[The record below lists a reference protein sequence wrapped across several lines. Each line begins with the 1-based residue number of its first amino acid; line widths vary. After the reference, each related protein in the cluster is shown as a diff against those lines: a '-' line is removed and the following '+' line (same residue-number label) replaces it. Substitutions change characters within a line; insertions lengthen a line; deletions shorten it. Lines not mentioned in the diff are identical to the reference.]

1 MKTYFNIHNHTM
13 YSNIRL
19 LDCINRP
26 TDLIDKAIELGL
38 SGIAITDHEC
48 LSGHM
53 EVNQYAKKIR
63 EKYPDFKIVLG
74 NEVYLV
80 DKRENGIKY
89 YHFILTAKDAIGHK
103 ALRELSSIAWY
114 NSYVDRGMERVPITK
129 EELSKIMSKYK
140 GHVIASTACM
150 GGELSTAA
158 YNMSCAENVNDMTS
172 AKVFY
177 DQICEFIDYC
187 QKVFGDDF
195 YIECAPSTAED
206 QCTTNRKLYR
216 IAQAYDIPM
225 IIGTDAHY
233 LTKADRFVHKSYL
246 NSKGGEREVDSF
258 YEFAHLMTY
267 DEAYELL
274 KKCFN
279 DGTIAEQILY
289 NSYLL
294 GFQYEDY
301 SLERKQII
309 PKVTV
314 TDYPFGIDGWLNY
327 RQSDYPVF
335 CDLMLN
341 GNIQERY
348 WANEC
353 YMSLLEKMYNKQIP
367 EDKMEEYIAR
377 LEIEADI
384 IKDIGEKLDDCLF
397 AYFNTFKHYIDLFWS
412 CGSIVGPGRGS
423 ATGFLSN
430 YLLGITQLDP
440 IRWNLPYWRFL
451 NKERA
456 ELPDIDIDLAPSK
469 RPEIFRRIREERG
482 ELGLVQVATFGTEGT
497 KSAVLTACRGYRGPG
512 AGYTESGTGISSG
525 EWSTIER
532 EGIDVD
538 VAQYM
543 SSLIPQERGFLWSIN
558 DVVYGNE
565 EKGRKPVQAFI
576 REVSQYPGLLETIMS
591 IEGLVNK
598 RSSHASGVIL
608 YSNDPYETASFMR
621 TPSGDLITC
630 YDLHKAEAA
639 GDTKYDFLV
648 TEISDKIIKC
658 FELLVEDKV
667 IKKLGLREL
676 YNKYIHPEV
685 IDTTD
690 KRIWEHLAAGDVMDV
705 FQFSTG
711 VGLAIAKKLKPQ
723 NPMEMTAANAMMRLM
738 SDKDK
743 ESQQDRYVRIQ
754 NQGLEVF
761 DSEMRQALFTDEQR
775 ILMHK
780 HCDQYYGCCAIQ
792 EQMMELLMDVA
803 GFTLG
808 EANNARKIVAKKQ
821 MSKIPELREQVY
833 SRFDRVQSANY
844 FWENAVAPQLGYAFS
859 MNHSL
864 PYSFVGI
871 QSIYFV
877 MNFNP
882 IYWNTACLIV
892 NSGSLEDNS
901 EEEIVDIYAPEAQD
915 LAEGVKFIDL
925 PDKSAKI
932 RRTAATDYGKVAKA
946 IGDIQAAG
954 IKVSLANINKS
965 KFGFAPDVENNR
977 ILFGL
982 KGMLNVGDDVVDAII
997 ANRPY
1002 SSPKDFLNKVKP
1014 GKQAM
1019 ISLIKGGAFDDM
1031 EDRKFTMAW
1040 YIWETCDKKSRITLQ
1055 NMGGLIKH
1063 GLLPEKTPEQILARR
1078 VYEFNRYLKAI
1089 TKTDKCAYKDMY
1101 TLDERAISFL
1111 HEIECDDLV
1120 ETDNLAWFIKVKT
1133 WDNIYQKHMDVFRKW
1148 IASDKETI
1156 LNALNTEI
1164 FMQDWEKYA
1173 KGTISAWEMEVLCFY
1188 YHEHELAHI
1197 NNDRYGFVDFYDLPE
1212 DPVIEKTFNKGGKDI
1227 HIFHLNRICGTC
1239 IAKNKTKSTVTIL
1252 TTTGVVNVKFRK
1264 EYFSL
1269 FDKQI
1274 SERQSD
1280 GTKKIMEKSWF
1291 NRGNMIVVTGIR
1303 SGDDFISK
1311 KYASTGGHQLYKID
1325 EVLSN
1330 GELVLKDSRYQG
1342 GIEEDA

>member
-1 MKTYFNIHNHTM
+1 MGTYFNIHNHTM

-26 TDLIDKAIELGL
+26 KDLIDKAIELGL

-53 EVNQYAKKIR
+53 EVNQYAQKIK
-63 EKYPDFKIVLG
+63 EKYPDFVIVLG

-80 DKRENGIKY
+80 DKRESGIKY
-89 YHFILTAKDAIGHK
+89 YHFILTAKDEIGHK
-103 ALRELSSIAWY
+103 ALRELSSTAWY
-114 NSYVDRGMERVPITK
+114 HSYVDRGMERVPITK
-129 EELSKIMSKYK
+129 DELATIMAKYK

-158 YNMSCAENVNDMTS
+158 YNMACAENVNDKIS
-172 AKVFY
+172 AGVFY
-177 DQICEFIDYC
+177 NQICDFIKYC
-187 QKVFGDDF
+187 LDVFGKDF

-206 QCTTNRKLYR
+206 QCITNRKLYR
-216 IAQAYDIPM
+216 IAKAYDIPL
-225 IIGTDAHY
+225 IVGTDSHY
-233 LTKADRFVHKSYL
+233 LTKEDRYVHKSYL

-258 YEFAHLMTY
+258 YEFAHLMSY
-267 DEAYELL
+267 DEVFELL
-274 KKCFN
+274 KHCFG
-279 DGTIAEQILY
+279 DEGIVAEILE
-289 NSYLL
+289 NSRKL
-294 GFQYEDY
+294 GERYTSY
-301 SLERKQII
+301 SLERKQMI
-309 PKVTV
+309 PKIPLPTHSEREIQEYIPYEI
-314 TDYPFGIDGWLNY
+314 DWNLNKFYPCLAHLLVDGN
-327 RQSDYPVF
+327 V
-335 CDLMLN
+335 
-341 GNIQERY
+341 QERY
-348 WANEC
+348 WLYEC
-353 YMSLLEKMYNKQIP
+353 AKSLHEKGLQ
-367 EDKMEEYIAR
+367 DKVEYWQR
-377 LEIEADI
+377 LETEADVI
-384 IKDIGEKLDDCLF
+384 LDIGEKLDDCLF
-397 AYFNTFKHYIDLFWS
+397 AYFNTFKHYIDLFWE

-440 IRWNLPYWRFL
+440 IRWSLPYWRFL

-469 RPEIFRRIREERG
+469 RPAIFEAIRKERG
-482 ELGLVQVATFGTEGT
+482 ELGLIQVATFGTEGT
-497 KSAVLTACRGYRGPG
+497 KSAVLTACRGYRSEDFPD
-512 AGYTESGTGISSG
+512 
-525 EWSTIER
+525 
-532 EGIDVD
+532 GIDVD
-538 VAQYM
+538 QAQYM
-543 SSLIPQERGFLWSIN
+543 SSLIPQERGFLWPISDVIN
-558 DVVYGNE
+558 GNE
-565 EKGRKPVQAFI
+565 EKDRKPVAPFI
-576 REVSQYPGLLETIMS
+576 REVNNYPGLLAIIQS

-608 YSNDPYETASFMR
+608 YGSDPFETAAFMR

-658 FELLVEDKV
+658 FELLTADKV
-667 IKKLGLREL
+667 IEDIGLRNL

-690 KRIWEHLAAGDVMDV
+690 PRIWEHLAAGDVLDV

-711 VGLAIAKKLKPQ
+711 VGLAIAKKLKPK

-738 SDKDK
+738 SEKGK

-754 NQGLEVF
+754 KRGLEEF
-761 DSEMRQALFTDEQR
+761 DREMHEAGLDQNMIA
-775 ILMHK
+775 LMHK
-780 HCDQYYGCCAIQ
+780 HCDQYWGCCAIQ

-803 GFTLG
+803 NFTLG
-808 EANNARKIVAKKQ
+808 EANNARKIVGKKQ

-833 SRFDRVQSANY
+833 SKFDRVQSANY
-844 FWENAVAPQLGYAFS
+844 FWENAIAPQLGYAFS
-859 MNHSL
+859 LNHSL

-892 NSGSLEDNS
+892 NSGATD
-901 EEEIVDIYAPEAQD
+901 EEA
-915 LAEGVKFIDL
+915 GG
-925 PDKSAKI
+925 S
-932 RRTAATDYGKVAKA
+932 TDYGKIAKA
-946 IGDIQAAG
+946 IGDITGAG

-965 KFGFAPDVENNR
+965 DFGFAPDVENNR

-982 KGMLNVGDDVVDAII
+982 KGMLNVGDDLIASII
-997 ANRPY
+997 ENRPY
-1002 SSPKDFLNKVKP
+1002 SSPKDFLNRVRP
-1014 GKQAM
+1014 SKQAM
-1019 ISLIKGGAFDDM
+1019 IALIKGGAFDDM
-1031 EDRKFTMAW
+1031 EERQFVMAW

-1063 GLLPEKTPEQILARR
+1063 GLLPEKTEEQILARR

-1089 TKTDKCAYKDMY
+1089 TKADKYAYKDMY
-1101 TLDERAISFL
+1101 SLDTRAIAFL
-1111 HEIECDDLV
+1111 QEIDCENLMT
-1120 ETDNLAWFIKVKT
+1120 TDNVSWYIKTKA
-1133 WDNIYQKHMDVFRKW
+1133 WDNVYQKHMDVFRKW
-1148 IASDKETI
+1148 IAAEKDTI

-1164 FMQDWEKYA
+1164 FMEDWNKYA

-1188 YHEHELAHI
+1188 YHDHELQNV
-1197 NNDRYGFVDFYDLPE
+1197 NNDKYGFVDFNLLPE
-1212 DPVIEKTFNKGGKDI
+1212 DPIIEKTFRKGDKDI

-1264 EYFSL
+1264 EYFAM

-1274 SERQSD
+1274 SERGAD
-1280 GTKKIMEKSWF
+1280 GVKHVVEKSWF

-1303 SGDDFISK
+1303 SGDDFVSK
-1311 KYASTGGHQLYKID
+1311 KYASTGGHQLYRINEILD
-1325 EVLSN
+1325 N
-1330 GELVLKDSRYQG
+1330 GDLVLQDSRYQG
-1342 GIEEDA
+1342 GTAEDGD

>member
-1 MKTYFNIHNHTM
+1 MNNKTYFNIHNHTM
-13 YSNIRL
+13 YSNLRL

-26 TDLIDKAIELGL
+26 KELINKAIELGL
-38 SGIAITDHEC
+38 SGIAITDHETI
-48 LSGHM
+48 SAHM
-53 EVNQYAKKIR
+53 EVNQYAKEIK
-63 EKYPDFKIVLG
+63 KTHPDFKIVLG

-89 YHFILTAKDAIGHK
+89 YHFILAAKDALGHK
-103 ALRELSSIAWY
+103 ALRELSSTAWY

-129 EELSKIMSKYK
+129 EELRKVVSKYK

-158 YNMSCAENVNDMTS
+158 YNMACAENVGDMNS

-177 DQICEFIDYC
+177 DQICNFITYC
-187 QKVFGDDF
+187 KDVFGDDF

-206 QCTTNRKLYR
+206 QCVTNRKLYR
-216 IAQAYDIPM
+216 IAMAYDIP
-225 IIGTDAHY
+225 IIVGTDSHY
-233 LTKADRFVHKSYL
+233 LTKNDRFVHKSYL

-267 DEAYELL
+267 DEVYELL
-274 KKCFN
+274 KKCFG
-279 DGTIAEQILY
+279 DGMIATQILH
-289 NSYLL
+289 NSDKLKEK
-294 GFQYEDY
+294 FSEY
-301 SLERKQII
+301 SLERKQMI
-309 PKVTV
+309 PKIELPKYSER
-314 TDYPFGIDGWLNY
+314 DIYEYIKHLDWNFSANKWPILKELY
-327 RQSDYPVF
+327 E
-335 CDLMLN
+335 N
-341 GNIQERY
+341 GNTQERY
-348 WANEC
+348 WLYEC
-353 YMSLLEKMYNKQIP
+353 VKGLH
-367 EDKMEEYIAR
+367 DKGFQDKIEYWDR
-377 LEIEADI
+377 LETEADV
-384 IKDIGEKLDDCLF
+384 IKYIGKQLDDCLF
-397 AYFNTFKHYIDLFWS
+397 AYFNTFKHYIDLFWK

-440 IRWNLPYWRFL
+440 VRWGLNYWRFL

-456 ELPDIDIDLAPSK
+456 TLPDIDIDLAPSK
-469 RPEIFRRIREERG
+469 RPAIFKAIREERG

-497 KSAVLTACRGYRGPG
+497 KSAILTACRGYRSEDYPD
-512 AGYTESGTGISSG
+512 
-525 EWSTIER
+525 
-532 EGIDVD
+532 GIDVD
-538 VAQYM
+538 QAQYM
-543 SSLIPQERGFLWSIN
+543 SSLVPQERGFLWSIK

-565 EKGRKPVQAFI
+565 EKDRKPVVAFI
-576 REVSQYPGLLETIMS
+576 REVNNYPGLLDIIES
-591 IEGLVNK
+591 ISGLINK

-608 YSNDPYETASFMR
+608 YGNDPFETASFMR

-630 YDLHKAEAA
+630 YDLHNAEAA

-658 FELLVEDKV
+658 FELLVEDGV
-667 IKKLGLREL
+667 IENIGLREL
-676 YNKYIHPEV
+676 YNKYIHPEAM
-685 IDTTD
+685 DTTD

-711 VGLAIAKKLKPQ
+711 VGLNIAKKLKPQ

-738 SDKDK
+738 SEKDK
-743 ESQQDRYVRIQ
+743 ESQQDRFVRIQ
-754 NQGLEVF
+754 NQGLNVF
-761 DSEMRQALFTDEQR
+761 DLEMRAAGLDEQM
-775 ILMHK
+775 IMLMHK
-780 HCDQYYGCCAIQ
+780 HCDKYYGCCALQ
-792 EQMMELLMDVA
+792 EQMMEILMDIA
-803 GFTLG
+803 HFSLSD
-808 EANNARKIVAKKQ
+808 ADFARKVVAKKQ
-821 MSKIPELREQVY
+821 MSKIPELKDKVY
-833 SRFDRVQSANY
+833 NNFSNLHQAEYIWDQAIR
-844 FWENAVAPQLGYAFS
+844 PQLGYAFS
-859 MNHSL
+859 INHSL

-915 LAEGVKFIDL
+915 LSEGVKFIDL

-954 IKVSLANINKS
+954 IKVSLADINKS

-982 KGMLNVGDDVVDAII
+982 KGMLNVGDDVVAAII

-1014 GKQAM
+1014 SKQAM

-1063 GLLPEKTPEQILARR
+1063 NLLPEKTPEQVMARR

-1089 TKTDKCAYKDMY
+1089 TKADKNAYPNMY
-1101 TLDERAISFL
+1101 SLDERAIAFL
-1111 HEIECDDLV
+1111 HEIECDDIM
-1120 ETDNLAWFIKVKT
+1120 ETNNLAWFVKT
-1133 WDNIYQKHMDVFRKW
+1133 KNWDAIYQKHMDVFRAW
-1148 IASDKETI
+1148 IASDKESI
-1156 LNALNTEI
+1156 LNTLNTEI

-1188 YHEHELAHI
+1188 YHEHELEHI
-1197 NNDRYGFVDFYDLPE
+1197 NNDRYGFVDFYSLPE
-1212 DPVIEKTFNKGGKDI
+1212 DPAIEKTFTKGGKDI
-1227 HIFHLNRICGTC
+1227 HIFKLNRICGTC

-1264 EYFSL
+1264 GQFTL

-1274 SERQSD
+1274 SARNNE
-1280 GTKKIMEKSWF
+1280 GVKKILEKSWF
-1291 NRGNMIVVTGIR
+1291 NRGNMIVVTGMR
-1303 SGDDFISK
+1303 SGDDFIVK
-1311 KYASTGGHQLYKID
+1311 TYASTAGHSIYKITD
-1325 EVLSN
+1325 VNPDGS
-1330 GELVLKDSRYQG
+1330 LVLTSERMIGDSVYG
-1342 GIEEDA
+1342 END